1 MHAIKVNEIGEGDN
15 EESTED
21 SQRVDVILI
30 REKGLDTS
38 GKGSDSAV
46 NANAAAAQA
55 PWRLVK

>member
-1 MHAIKVNEIGEGDN
+1 VHAIKVNEIGEGDN

-38 GKGSDSAV
+38 GNGSGSAV
-46 NANAAAAQA
+46 NANAA
-55 PWRLVK
+55 RLVK